1 MNIHEFG
8 ADKNKIIVLIHP
20 SLVMWDYFEYILSIL
35 KEEYRIIV
43 PALPGYDEENPNENF
58 TSVEEIADNLLGW
71 LKEHKIEKVDLLY
84 GCSMGGSIALK
95 MFSNHGIKI
104 RNIICDG
111 AITPYQ
117 LPWIVTRMI
126 AIRDFLMISIG
137 KIGGLK
143 LLEKS
148 FSTDEYSE
156 EELKYVAK
164 VLNFISYK
172 TIWRTFESCNN
183 YVMPKNVSEHSDR
196 IQYWYGGKE
205 SKARAWDIKYMKTY
219 FPNTEFIK
227 FENMGHGSMASLY
240 PVKMANQFRD
250 LMEVKK

>member
-35 KEEYRIIV
+35 KEEYHVIV

-95 MFSNHGIKI
+95 MFSNHGVKI

-172 TIWRTFESCNN
+172 TI
-183 YVMPKNVSEHSDR
+183 
-196 IQYWYGGKE
+196 
-205 SKARAWDIKYMKTY
+205 
-219 FPNTEFIK
+219 
-227 FENMGHGSMASLY
+227 
-240 PVKMANQFRD
+240 
-250 LMEVKK
+250 